1 MAIDGVTVNEDNTE
15 EVSRGIVR
23 AIDRALEE
31 IGLAAEGYAKR
42 RCPVDTGN
50 LRNSITH
57 AVESAEDAVYV
68 GTNVEYAAYV
78 ELGTSR
84 TQAQPYL
91 RPAATEHGST
101 YRSIIERNLR
111 SG

>member
-1 MAIDGVTVNEDNTE
+1 MAIDGVTVNEDNTREVSALIVSALGRAME
-15 EVSRGIVR
+15 EV
-23 AIDRALEE
+23 
-31 IGLAAEGYAKR
+31 GLAAEGFAKR
-42 RCPVDTGN
+42 KCPVDTGN

-57 AVESAEDAVYV
+57 VTDRRSAYV

-91 RPAATEHGST
+91 RPAATEHGAT
-101 YRSIIERNLR
+101 YRSIIEKNLR

>member
-1 MAIDGVTVNEDNTE
+1 MADGLIVRADNTE
-15 EVSRGIVR
+15 MAAGAIRDAVAAAVEEV
-23 AIDRALEE
+23 
-31 IGLAAEGYAKR
+31 GLAAEGFAKR
-42 RCPVDTGN
+42 KCPVDTGN

-57 AVESAEDAVYV
+57 VTDGDTAYV

-78 ELGTSR
+78 ELGTTR
-84 TQAQPYL
+84 TEPQPYL

-111 SG
+111 NG

>member
-111 SG
+111 NG

>member
-1 MAIDGVTVNEDNTE
+1 MAVDGVTVNEDNTE
-15 EVSRGIVR
+15 EVSRGIRR

-42 RCPVDTGN
+42 ACPVDTGN

-57 AVESAEDAVYV
+57 AVEGSEDAVYV
-68 GTNVEYAAYV
+68 GTNMEYAPYV
-78 ELGTSR
+78 EMGTRR
-84 TQAQPYL
+84 TAAQPFL

-101 YRSIIERNLR
+101 YRSILKRNLEE
-111 SG
+111 G

>member
-1 MAIDGVTVNEDNTE
+1 MADGLIVRADNTE
-15 EVSRGIVR
+15 MAAGAIRDAVAAAVEEV
-23 AIDRALEE
+23 
-31 IGLAAEGYAKR
+31 GLAAEGFAKR
-42 RCPVDTGN
+42 KCPVDTGN

-57 AVESAEDAVYV
+57 AVESGEDAVYV

-111 SG
+111 NG